1 MKIPFFKQNLIV
13 LCSILLCSSS
23 IFAQSLFLSGND
35 AFFVSS
41 GETLSAVGGFKFVG
55 SGTGKMSLPR
65 ETAPSASGSN
75 SKRILSNNANAI
87 FEMRN
92 IGLNQQ
98 AIFTIDVTAASNTNI
113 ADLTVTNKNSNSIYQ
128 LKVNAF
134 DRAIYNDIQNE
145 WTLTRVGSQST
156 DIHDLIFT
164 WGTNLEPTQI
174 SNKRLYVYDNA
185 LSAWC
190 QLPLGKTTIDE
201 NANTLTYAGYTGA
214 LDNTKFMIAESN
226 ATGDLTIV
234 SSGGHSHGSTWSHR
248 NGYISPLSTSPV
260 LINASDIQS
269 YLSSASI
276 VVEAGSII
284 HNTSVSA
291 SNKITEIARKI
302 TINQN
307 ITSSNSS
314 NIEFNTDTLSFGS
327 GIVVSSSGQLILAP
341 QTASNSIGLGGAAGT
356 LSLPASY
363 FSTNFSDG
371 FSNIQIGSNT
381 QTGNISAN
389 AFTLSDNITVLTTGS
404 LALGGKPIL
413 GSNNVTLGSA
423 ISSIS
428 GMPTHYF
435 QTNGT
440 GTVKRSIGN
449 NANLLFPI
457 GNTSYNPITITNK
470 TGTADTFSINI
481 LDTAYLN
488 GSSTGNIRNPH
499 VKRTWNISKNT
510 PTANAGSGVDFTF
523 QWNANEVVGT
533 LTNPTLNHHDGTKWA
548 IPTMGT
554 TSVSGNSLTYTGY
567 KGSFS
572 PFAIGGSNTVALPV
586 ELKSFNTAC
595 QSDYI
600 QVQWTTASEKNNKM
614 FELYKSDNAIDWSL
628 IHTTDGQGD
637 KASETNYQFM
647 DNDKKPAYY
656 RLKDIDFDSIENWS
670 QIIFA
675 DCKNESTQIEVYP
688 NPASDYIK
696 VVAPISENTILK
708 IISLEGKVM
717 KTMPLISNQ
726 TLVSVKDL
734 VSGIY
739 LIEISNSIKKI
750 KFIKN

>member
-1 MKIPFFKQNLIV
+1 MKIPFIKQNLIV

-65 ETAPSASGSN
+65 ETVPSTSGSN
-75 SKRILSNNANAI
+75 SKRILSNNANAM

-145 WTLTRVGSQST
+145 WTLTRVGNQST

-190 QLPLGKTTIDE
+190 QLPPSKTTIDE
-201 NANTLTYAGYTGA
+201 NANTLTYTGYSGA

-269 YLSSASI
+269 YLSSASL

-341 QTASNSIGLGGAAGT
+341 QNASNTIGLGGAAGT

-389 AFTLSDNITVLTTGS
+389 AFTLRDNITVLTTGS

-413 GSNNVTLGSA
+413 GNNNVTLGSA

-586 ELKSFNTAC
+586 ELKSFNTTC

-614 FELYKSDNAIDWSL
+614 FELYKSDNAVDWEW
-628 IHTTDGQGD
+628 IHTESGQGD
-637 KASETNYQFM
+637 KASETNYQFI
-647 DNDKKPAYY
+647 DNKKQAAYY
-656 RLKDIDFDSIENWS
+656 RLKDIDFDGIENWS

-708 IISLEGKVM
+708 ILSIEGKVM
-717 KTMPLISNQ
+717 KMMPLISNQ